1 MTEALQR
8 IRAHMTASPVTITPD
23 LSVADARDRMLTNR
37 IRHLPVVEE
46 GRLVG
51 LVTDRDLAIVD
62 GLSRRKRDRVLIH
75 QIMRARPFICGPED
89 SLVAVARLMIERRVG
104 SVIVVENGAPI
115 GVFTTIDAL
124 RRLVEVAQLLELMG
138 SA

>member
-1 MTEALQR
+1 
-8 IRAHMTASPVTITPD
+8 
-23 LSVADARDRMLTNR
+23 MLANR
-37 IRHLPVVEE
+37 IRHLPVVHE

-62 GLSRRKRDRVLIH
+62 SLSLRKRDRVLIH

-89 SLVAVARLMIERRVG
+89 SLIAVAKTMIERRIG
-104 SVIVVENGAPI
+104 SVIVVEDGAPI

-124 RRLVEVAQLLELMG
+124 RRLVEVAQLLELLG
-138 SA
+138 STS